1 MVVFSLLIASRRIF
15 WLLMVI
21 VIGAIIRQT
30 VRRKAVDP
38 FDWYAFFSVCAVEW
52 YFREAFFN
60 IMPIY
65 NPCAYWWERRLVP
78 IVLLSSLVLCAVINK
93 IVYLGGPRKAGKR
106 AAALFFENVSVY
118 KTWII
123 KLDRISCS
131 KGITT
136 LLSFS
141 CLWLAFAVGF
151 TAVTPLTQGNT
162 VWVCLCGIAFLLF
175 ETLRFACKA
184 FCSVRKL
191 LCFWFAGATVL
202 GILAANAGAF
212 LANSNGDG
220 SLVSEWGTYALF
232 TAIFIGWWVT
242 TACMAEPE
250 VVKVA
255 TSFTNTLAI
264 IVMLGGNI
272 FLVLIQEPLAAAM
285 GKAPLTA
292 SVSDTITLILNMV
305 LLPVLAAGLLAALV
319 KKLQVSCTKKQ
330 SQKTAVSSQ
339 KPGATDG
346 RTRTQNRFKRTGF
359 CFARSLRQQ
368 RGLFLSTH

>member
-1 MVVFSLLIASRRIF
+1 MEFAFFLLIMCRRIL
-15 WLLMVI
+15 WLATLI
-21 VIGAIIRQT
+21 LIIAIILRT
-30 VRRKAVDP
+30 IHRKPADP
-38 FDWYAFFSVCAVEW
+38 TDWHFFFLACAVEW
-52 YFREAFFN
+52 YFRESFFR
-60 IMPIY
+60 IIPIY
-65 NPCAYWWERRLVP
+65 NPCAHWWERRLVP
-78 IVLLSSLVLCAVINK
+78 ILLLSSLVICAALNK
-93 IVYLGGPRKAGKR
+93 IVYLGGLRKAGKR
-106 AAALFFENVSVY
+106 AAALFFEGVSVY
-118 KTWII
+118 RTWII
-123 KLDRISCS
+123 KLDQILYS
-131 KGITT
+131 KGITA

-141 CLWLAFAVGF
+141 CLWIAFAVGF

-175 ETLRFACKA
+175 ETLRSACKA

-202 GILAANAGAF
+202 GILSANAGAF

-255 TSFTNTLAI
+255 TSFTNALAM

-272 FLVLIQEPLAAAM
+272 FLVLIQEQLAAAM

-292 SVSDTITLILNMV
+292 SVSASITLILNMV

-330 SQKTAVSSQ
+330 SQKTAVSS
-339 KPGATDG
+339 
-346 RTRTQNRFKRTGF
+346 
-359 CFARSLRQQ
+359 
-368 RGLFLSTH
+368 